1 MKFRQILLTSVAAGA
16 LAVTVGAC
24 THSGDDGIPQSQLD
38 AETAAKEAA
47 EKKAAEE
54 QAAKEK
60 AEAEAK
66 AEKERADAAQK
77 ELDMQAAEK
86 DGKTARAAY
95 RGLHRY
101 FMNDGNNGEDT
112 MQADTAPMS
121 GFGVDDQ
128 LLSTMALKEMDG
140 FLKGTRMVGGEQREI
155 TALVL
160 TTKGA
165 DTEGQLFAEMYPED
179 ERHSNDGGDLFGAEA
194 APNIMSDNFPGV
206 AANYDDDETVM
217 GTFHGIDGTYECDSD
232 GGCTVTKAEAGY
244 TLSPGWKFEPD
255 SDTDR
260 IMIPDA
266 VYQQFGWWAEVDD
279 SPDPEVADAHVMHN
293 VMGAGATVVGE
304 AMIGTAKY
312 VGDAIGVYAIHA
324 VLPAAAESGHFS
336 ATATLTADFGDGSGM
351 GSISGKIDGFS
362 TSGGSDLGTVILA
375 KNSADNTGFD
385 SAGNFTGE
393 TSWEFGGDAG
403 SGNYA
408 GQLFDNE
415 EVGSTRSDPKEVG
428 GTFDASIDSAR
439 MIGSFA
445 ATLSDD

>member
-16 LAVTVGAC
+16 LAITVGAC

-101 FMNDGNNGEDT
+101 FMNDGNNGEDP

-121 GFGVDDQ
+121 NGFSVDGS
-128 LLSTMALKEMDG
+128 LPLSIEDLEEMDG
-140 FLKGTRMVGGEQREI
+140 LYKGERMVGGELRAV
-155 TALVL
+155 TAHYRS
-160 TTKGA
+160 TQTAPTQGK
-165 DTEGQLFAEMYPED
+165 LFAEMYPE
-179 ERHSNDGGDLFGAEA
+179 EMRHSGDQGALNGA
-194 APNIMSDNFPGV
+194 APLIDSDYFPAV
-206 AANYDDDETVM
+206 AANYDDDKTVM
-217 GTFHGIDGTYECDSD
+217 GTFHGIDGIYECDSATV
-232 GGCTVTKAEAGY
+232 CTVTKAADGY
-244 TLSPGWKFEPD
+244 VLSDGWTFTPT
-255 SDTDR
+255 SDVAR
-260 IMIPDA
+260 IMVPDD
-266 VYQQFGWWAEVDD
+266 VYQQFGWWAEVDS

-293 VMGAGATVVGE
+293 VVGVEANDPVVTGP
-304 AMIGTAKY
+304 MIGTAKY
-312 VGDAIGVYAIHA
+312 VGEAIGVYAIHA
-324 VLPAAAESGHFS
+324 VLPAAAQSGYFS
-336 ATATLTADFGDGSGM
+336 ATATLTADFGDGNEM
-351 GSISGKIDGFS
+351 GSISGEIGNFS
-362 TSGGSDLGTVILA
+362 TSGGANLGKVILA
-375 KNSADNTGFD
+375 SGALDA
-385 SAGNFTGE
+385 SGNFDGA

-408 GQLFDNE
+408 GRLFDNE
-415 EVGSTRSDPKEVG
+415 VVGSTRSDPQEVG

-445 ATLSDD
+445 AQHEDKD